1 MTTVGPLRD
10 GLPEDGLPETVPA
23 RMVNEFVYCPRLFH
37 LEWVQS
43 RFASNDDVEQGLYVH
58 RVVDQPGGTIPDPD
72 DIHPE
77 LLAGRTS
84 RSVWLS
90 SSQLRVSAKIDLV
103 QVSEDGAVIPVDYKK
118 GSPDRNGRP
127 WPSDEVQSVLQALVL
142 RDAGYSVASAEIW
155 YAETR
160 QRVVI
165 PIDDVVA
172 TRTHQTMADLWSVAA
187 SDVAPPPLVDSPKCP
202 RCSLVGICLPD
213 EINALRHREADG
225 SRKRR
230 IIPSN
235 PDPRPVYI
243 QEQGSVVSVHGGR
256 LEVFKDKEK
265 LDSLRLIDVGQVCL
279 QGNVNVTPQAM
290 RELLSREVPVCW
302 FSFGGWFS
310 GMAQGLPGKNVDL
323 RRAQFTASPERGL
336 LVARSMVEGKIRNS
350 RTLLRRNSRED
361 VANEVESMGRLAGQ
375 AAKASGFPTLL
386 GLEGAAARIYFASF
400 SHMLTPDTDI
410 SVQLFDS
417 NGRSRR
423 PPPDPVNALLSF
435 AYALLVKDV
444 TTALTAVGFDPYFGV
459 FHRPRFGRP
468 ALALDLAEEFRPLV
482 AESMV
487 VQVINNGEVTSRD
500 FLSRAGGCQLEKDG
514 RRSVIRAYERRMGHE
529 IKHPLFG
536 YRVSYRRAIDVQAR
550 LLAAHLLG
558 EIDSYTPFVTR

>member
-1 MTTVGPLRD
+1 MTDAEEPPD
-10 GLPEDGLPETVPA
+10 ALPETVPA
-23 RMVNEFVYCPRLFH
+23 RMVNEFVYCRRLFH

-72 DIHPE
+72 DIPSD
-77 LLAGRTS
+77 LLAGRTA
-84 RSVWLS
+84 RSVWS
-90 SSQLRVSAKIDLV
+90 TSAKLRVSAKIDLV
-103 QVSEDGAVIPVDYKK
+103 EVSGDGSVVPVDYKK
-118 GSPDRNGRP
+118 GTTDRDGRP

-142 RDAGYSVASAEIW
+142 RDAGYSVSTAEIW
-155 YAETR
+155 YAESR

-165 PIDDVVA
+165 PIDDVVS
-172 TRTHQTMADLWSVAA
+172 TRTRQIVADLWSVAA
-187 SDVAPPPLVDSPKCP
+187 SDIAPPPLVDSPKCP

-213 EINALRHREADG
+213 EINALRGRADAN

-243 QEQGSVVSVHGGR
+243 QEQGSVVSVRGGR
-256 LEVFKDKEK
+256 LEVFKDREK

-290 RELLSREVPVCW
+290 RELMAREVSVCW
-302 FSFGGWFS
+302 FSYGGWFS

-323 RRAQFTASPERGL
+323 RRAQFSATPERAL
-336 LVARSMVEGKIRNS
+336 LIARRMIEGKIRNS
-350 RTLLRRNSRED
+350 RTLMRRNSRED
-361 VANEVESMGRLAGQ
+361 VAQEVESMGRLAGQ

-386 GLEGAAARIYFASF
+386 GLEGVAARIYFASF
-400 SHMLTPDTDI
+400 SRMLTLDTDMPL
-410 SVQLFDS
+410 QQFDV

-444 TTALTAVGFDPYFGV
+444 TTTLTAVGFDPYFGV
-459 FHRPRFGRP
+459 LHRPRFGRP
-468 ALALDLAEEFRPLV
+468 ALALDLSEEFRPLI
-482 AESMV
+482 AESV
-487 VQVINNGEVTSRD
+487 VLQVINNGEVTQGD
-500 FLSRAGGCQLEKDG
+500 FLSRAGGCQLEKAG
-514 RRSVIRAYERRMGHE
+514 RRSLIRAYERRMSHE
-529 IKHPLFG
+529 IRHPLFG
-536 YRVSYRRAIDVQAR
+536 YRVSYRRAIDVQSR
-550 LLAAHLLG
+550 LLAAHLLN
-558 EIDSYTPFVTR
+558 EVDDYTPFMTR

>member
-1 MTTVGPLRD
+1 MTTVGPL
-10 GLPEDGLPETVPA
+10 GDGLPETVPA

-72 DIHPE
+72 DTHPE

-84 RSVWLS
+84 RSVWLT

-103 QVSEDGAVIPVDYKK
+103 EVSEDGAVVPVDYKK
-118 GSPDRNGRP
+118 GTPDRNGRP

-142 RDAGYSVASAEIW
+142 QDAGYSVSTAEIW

-165 PIDDVVA
+165 TIDHVVA
-172 TRTHQTMADLWSVAA
+172 TRTRQTVTDLWSVAA
-187 SDVAPPPLVDSPKCP
+187 SDAAPPPPLVDSPKCP

-243 QEQGSVVSVHGGR
+243 QEQGSVVSVRGGR

-302 FSFGGWFS
+302 FSYGGWFS

-336 LVARSMVEGKIRNS
+336 LIARSMVEGKIRNS

-386 GLEGAAARIYFASF
+386 GLEGVAARIYFTSF

-423 PPPDPVNALLSF
+423 LPPDPVNALLSF

-444 TTALTAVGFDPYFGV
+444 TTTLTAVGFDPYFGV
-459 FHRPRFGRP
+459 LHRPRFGRP
-468 ALALDLAEEFRPLV
+468 ALALDLAEEFRPLI

-487 VQVINNGEVTSRD
+487 LQVINNGEVTSRD
-500 FLSRAGGCQLEKDG
+500 LLTRAGGCQLEKEG
-514 RRSVIRAYERRMGHE
+514 RRSVIRAYERRMSHE

-558 EIDSYTPFVTR
+558 ELDDYTPFVTR

>member
-1 MTTVGPLRD
+1 VTTVGPL
-10 GLPEDGLPETVPA
+10 GDGLPETVPA

-43 RFASNDDVEQGLYVH
+43 RFVSNDDVEQGLYVH

-72 DIHPE
+72 DTHPE

-84 RSVWLS
+84 RSVWLT

-103 QVSEDGAVIPVDYKK
+103 EVSEDGSVVPVDYKK
-118 GSPDRNGRP
+118 GTPDRNGRP

-142 RDAGYSVASAEIW
+142 RDAGYSVSTAEIW

-165 PIDDVVA
+165 TIDDVVV
-172 TRTHQTMADLWSVAA
+172 TRTRQTVADLWLVAA
-187 SDVAPPPLVDSPKCP
+187 SDVAPPPRVDSPKCP

-213 EINALRHREADG
+213 EVNALRHRVADG

-243 QEQGSVVSVHGGR
+243 QEQGSVVAVRGGR

-302 FSFGGWFS
+302 FSYGGWFS
-310 GMAQGLPGKNVDL
+310 GIAQGLPGKNVDL
-323 RRAQFTASPERGL
+323 RRAQFTASPERAL
-336 LVARSMVEGKIRNS
+336 LIARRMVEGKIRNS

-444 TTALTAVGFDPYFGV
+444 TTTLTAVGFDPYFGV

-487 VQVINNGEVTSRD
+487 LQVINNGEVTSRG
-500 FLSRAGGCQLEKDG
+500 FRSRAGGCQLEKEG
-514 RRSVIRAYERRMGHE
+514 RRSVIRAYERRMSHE

-536 YRVSYRRAIDVQAR
+536 YRVSYRRAVDVQAR

-558 EIDSYTPFVTR
+558 ELDDYTPFVTR

>member
-1 MTTVGPLRD
+1 VTTVGPL
-10 GLPEDGLPETVPA
+10 GDGLPETVPA

-58 RVVDQPGGTIPDPD
+58 RVVDDPGGTIPDPD
-72 DIHPE
+72 DTHPE
-77 LLAGRTS
+77 LMAGRTS
-84 RSVWLS
+84 RSVWLTS
-90 SSQLRVSAKIDLV
+90 LRLRVTAKIDLV
-103 QVSEDGAVIPVDYKK
+103 EVSEDGSVVPVDYKK
-118 GSPDRNGRP
+118 GMPDRDGRP
-127 WPSDEVQSVLQALVL
+127 WPSDEVQSALQALVL
-142 RDAGYSVASAEIW
+142 RDAGYSVSTAEIW
-155 YAETR
+155 YAESR

-165 PIDDVVA
+165 PIDDVLV
-172 TRTHQTMADLWSVAA
+172 TRTRQTVADLWSVAA
-187 SDVAPPPLVDSPKCP
+187 SDVAPPPLADSPKCP

-225 SRKRR
+225 SRRRR

-243 QEQGSVVSVHGGR
+243 QEQGSVVTVRGGR
-256 LEVFKDKEK
+256 LEVFKEKEK

-302 FSFGGWFS
+302 FSYGGWFS

-323 RRAQFTASPERGL
+323 RRSQFTASPERTL
-336 LVARSMVEGKIRNS
+336 LIARRMVEGKIRNS
-350 RTLLRRNSRED
+350 RTLLRRNSRAD

-375 AAKASGFPTLL
+375 AAEASGFPTLL
-386 GLEGAAARIYFASF
+386 GLEGASARIYFTSF
-400 SHMLTPDTDI
+400 TRMLTSDTDI
-410 SVQLFDS
+410 SLQQFDS

-444 TTALTAVGFDPYFGV
+444 TTTVTAVGFDPYFGV
-459 FHRPRFGRP
+459 YHRPRFGRP

-487 VQVINNGEVTSRD
+487 LQVINNGEVTSRD
-500 FLSRAGGCQLEKDG
+500 FLSRAGGCQLEKEG
-514 RRSVIRAYERRMGHE
+514 RRSVIRAYERRMSQE

-550 LLAAHLLG
+550 LLAAFLLG
-558 EIDSYTPFVTR
+558 EVDDYTPFVTR

>member
-1 MTTVGPLRD
+1 VTTVGPL
-10 GLPEDGLPETVPA
+10 GDGLPETVPA

-58 RVVDQPGGTIPDPD
+58 RVVDEPGGTIPDPD
-72 DIHPE
+72 DTHPE
-77 LLAGRTS
+77 LMAGRTS
-84 RSVWLS
+84 RSVWLTS
-90 SSQLRVSAKIDLV
+90 LRLRVTAKIDLV
-103 QVSEDGAVIPVDYKK
+103 EVSEDGSVVPVDYKK
-118 GSPDRNGRP
+118 GMPDRDGRP
-127 WPSDEVQSVLQALVL
+127 WPSDEVQSALQALVL
-142 RDAGYSVASAEIW
+142 RDAGYSVSTAEIW
-155 YAETR
+155 YAESR

-165 PIDDVVA
+165 PIDDVLV
-172 TRTHQTMADLWSVAA
+172 TRTRQTVADLWSVAA
-187 SDVAPPPLVDSPKCP
+187 SDVAPPPLADSPKCP

-225 SRKRR
+225 SRRRR

-243 QEQGSVVSVHGGR
+243 QEQGSVVTVRGGR
-256 LEVFKDKEK
+256 LEVFKEKEK

-302 FSFGGWFS
+302 FSYGGWFS

-323 RRAQFTASPERGL
+323 RRSQFTASPERTL
-336 LVARSMVEGKIRNS
+336 LIARRMVEGKIRNS
-350 RTLLRRNSRED
+350 RTLLRRNSRAD

-375 AAKASGFPTLL
+375 AAEASGFPTLL
-386 GLEGAAARIYFASF
+386 GLEGASARIYFTSF
-400 SHMLTPDTDI
+400 TRMLTSDTDI
-410 SVQLFDS
+410 SLQQFDS

-444 TTALTAVGFDPYFGV
+444 TTTVTAVGFDPYFGV
-459 FHRPRFGRP
+459 YHRPRFGRP

-487 VQVINNGEVTSRD
+487 LQVINNGEVTSRD
-500 FLSRAGGCQLEKDG
+500 FLSRAGGCQLEKEG
-514 RRSVIRAYERRMGHE
+514 RRSVIRAYERRMSQE

-550 LLAAHLLG
+550 LLAAFLLG
-558 EIDSYTPFVTR
+558 EVDDYTPFVTR

>member
-1 MTTVGPLRD
+1 MTVVETLG
-10 GLPEDGLPETVPA
+10 DGLPETVPA

-43 RFASNDDVEQGLYVH
+43 RFATNDDVEQGLYVH
-58 RVVDQPGGTIPDPD
+58 RVVDEPGGTIPDPRD
-72 DIHPE
+72 THPE
-77 LLAGRTS
+77 LLAGRSS
-84 RSVWLS
+84 RSVWLTS
-90 SSQLRVSAKIDLV
+90 GQLRVSAKIDLV
-103 QVSEDGAVIPVDYKK
+103 EVSGDGSVVPIDYKK
-118 GSPDRNGRP
+118 GVPDRSGRP

-142 RDAGYSVASAEIW
+142 RDAGYSVSTAEIW

-165 PIDDVVA
+165 PIDEVIA
-172 TRTHQTMADLWSVAA
+172 TRTRQTVTDLWLVAA
-187 SDVAPPPLVDSPKCP
+187 KDAAPPPLVDSPKCP

-230 IIPSN
+230 IIPSD

-243 QEQGSVVSVHGGR
+243 QEQGSFVSVRGGR
-256 LEVFKDKEK
+256 LQVFKDKEK
-265 LDSLRLIDVGQVCL
+265 LESLRLIDVGQVCL
-279 QGNVNVTPQAM
+279 QGNVNVSPQAM

-302 FSFGGWFS
+302 FSYGGWFS

-323 RRAQFTASPERGL
+323 RRAQFTASPERTL
-336 LVARSMVEGKIRNS
+336 LIARRMIEGKIRNG
-350 RTLLRRNSRED
+350 RTLLRRNSRVD
-361 VANEVESMGRLAGQ
+361 VANEVGSMGRLAGQ
-375 AAKASGFPTLL
+375 AAEASGFPTLL
-386 GLEGAAARIYFASF
+386 GLEGTAARIYFSRF
-400 SHMLTPDTDI
+400 SQMLTSDTDI
-410 SVQLFDS
+410 PCHQFDS

-435 AYALLVKDV
+435 SYALLVKDV
-444 TTALTAVGFDPYFGV
+444 TTTLTAIGFDPYMGV

-487 VQVINNGEVTSRD
+487 LQVINNGEVTSRD
-500 FLSRAGGCQLEKDG
+500 FLTRAGGCQLGKEG
-514 RRSVIRAYERRMGHE
+514 RRSVIRAYERRMSHE

-550 LLAAHLLG
+550 LLAAHLLC
-558 EIDSYTPFVTR
+558 EVDDYTPFVTR

>member
-1 MTTVGPLRD
+1 VTTD
-10 GLPEDGLPETVPA
+10 GVPERGIPETVPA

-43 RFASNDDVEQGLYVH
+43 RFVTNDDVEQGLYVH

-84 RSVWLS
+84 RSVWLTS
-90 SSQLRVSAKIDLV
+90 TDLKVSAKIDLV
-103 QVSEDGAVIPVDYKK
+103 EVSADGSVVPVDYKK
-118 GSPDRNGRP
+118 GTPDRNGRP

-142 RDAGYSVASAEIW
+142 RDAGYSVSTAEIW
-155 YAETR
+155 YDETR

-165 PIDDVVA
+165 PIDEGVA
-172 TRTHQTMADLWSVAA
+172 TRTRQIVADLWSVAA
-187 SDVAPPPLVDSPKCP
+187 SDTAPPPLVNSPKCP

-213 EINALRHREADG
+213 EVNALRNRESD
-225 SRKRR
+225 SLRKRR

-235 PDPRPVYI
+235 PDPGPIYI
-243 QEQGSVVSVHGGR
+243 QEQGSVVTVRGGR
-256 LEVFKDKEK
+256 LEVYKEK
-265 LDSLRLIDVGQVCL
+265 ERLESIRLIDVGQVCL

-290 RELLSREVPVCW
+290 RELLSREIPVCW
-302 FSFGGWFS
+302 FSYGGWFS

-323 RRAQFTASPERGL
+323 RRAQFTASPEQAL
-336 LVARSMVEGKIRNS
+336 LIARRMVEGKIRNS
-350 RTLLRRNSRED
+350 RTLLRRNSRAD
-361 VANEVESMGRLAGQ
+361 VVAQVDSMGRIAEQ
-375 AAKASGFPTLL
+375 AAGAPGFPTLL
-386 GLEGAAARIYFASF
+386 GLEGAAARIYFEQF
-400 SHMLTPDTDI
+400 SKMLTRETNIPI
-410 SVQLFDS
+410 EKFDS

-435 AYALLVKDV
+435 AYAILVKDV
-444 TTALTAVGFDPYFGV
+444 TTALTAIGFDPYFGV
-459 FHRPRFGRP
+459 YHRPRFGRP

-482 AESMV
+482 AESLVLQV
-487 VQVINNGEVTSRD
+487 VNNGEVTSID
-500 FLSRAGGCQLEKDG
+500 FLSRAGGCQLQKEG
-514 RRSVIRAYERRMGHE
+514 RRSVIRAYERRMSQE
-529 IKHPLFG
+529 IKHPIFG

-558 EIDSYTPFVTR
+558 EVDDYTPFVTR